1 MWRAEG
7 RTMPKSSATR
17 DHFERTAAFWRD
29 VYGSPGVEGAVYAER
44 QRKALALVDGL
55 GLGPGAMA
63 IEIGCG
69 AGWNTAAPA
78 ERGFRVQAADPVEK
92 MLRMTREMAAARR
105 VQELVGVICCMGEAL
120 PFAGESFDVAVGIAV
135 MEWAD
140 SPQSM
145 LGELLRVLRPGG
157 YLILSATN
165 RWSLQR
171 VMDPWF
177 NPLWAPLKNWMRQQA
192 HAGNTAHARTHSFR
206 GPSPVAKTSGWLRS
220 ESGTRPD
227 VARAAVPPASIAES
241 LPIPLP
247 RSLPPRRSFRR
258 QRAAL
263 LPCNR
268 SHPPIPE
275 PSGPRPSRASCAAS
289 FPPGRPPVPGTRVP
303 PAQPYS
309 NPPRSRSRWPSRRVP
324 GPGHPPAPAL
334 SAPARHTPRPPR
346 PASRRRPARTPLSA
360 RNDHALLRTSALSC
374 SPLAAS
380 AGIKSRIGRMS
391 SWPASRRLAARSKI
405 RRNPPSIASVRHVRS
420 VGWNQR

>member
-1 MWRAEG
+1 MRRAEN

-69 AGWNTAAPA
+69 AGWNTAALA

-92 MLRMTREMAAARR
+92 MLRMTREMGAARR

-206 GPSPVAKTSGWLRS
+206 EMDRLLGLGGFEKGACFTTGFGPFTFFKHKLFPGAAGAHGRRGLACAGGVRLCIPGPSPEAG
-220 ESGTRPD
+220 EST
-227 VARAAVPPASIAES
+227 
-241 LPIPLP
+241 
-247 RSLPPRRSFRR
+247 
-258 QRAAL
+258 
-263 LPCNR
+263 
-268 SHPPIPE
+268 
-275 PSGPRPSRASCAAS
+275 GPRTRK
-289 FPPGRPPVPGTRVP
+289 GRI
-303 PAQPYS
+303 Q
-309 NPPRSRSRWPSRRVP
+309 
-324 GPGHPPAPAL
+324 
-334 SAPARHTPRPPR
+334 
-346 PASRRRPARTPLSA
+346 
-360 RNDHALLRTSALSC
+360 
-374 SPLAAS
+374 
-380 AGIKSRIGRMS
+380 
-391 SWPASRRLAARSKI
+391 
-405 RRNPPSIASVRHVRS
+405 
-420 VGWNQR
+420 